1 MTFKSARKVSN
12 FHHVPGQLELPKAK
26 QEALNMPV
34 HRLKMNVKTRR
45 ICTCDII
52 VPLLENEE
60 PITAVLKVD
69 KNIGILWS

>member
-34 HRLKMNVKTRR
+34 HRLKMNVETRR
-45 ICTCDII
+45 ISTYDMI
-52 VPLLENEE
+52 VSLLENEE
-60 PITAVLKVD
+60 PIATVLKVD
-69 KNIGILWS
+69 KNIGILRS